1 VHTDV
6 TLLGQIA
13 ESAGVRALVASHL
26 GPGDPSQ
33 LSDAGWRQAL
43 RDSARKAH
51 FHGPMI
57 LGEDLMKIP
66 VRRGRR

>member
-1 VHTDV
+1 M
-6 TLLGQIA
+6 
-13 ESAGVRALVASHL
+13 RALVASHL

-43 RDSARKAH
+43 RDSARKAR
-51 FHGPMI
+51 FRGPMI